1 MIKSSS
7 IYNGHVIHKRF
18 WPKKHFFKYKVFSLL
33 IDLSELYQLEKEL
46 TLFSYNKFN
55 VLSFYDI
62 DHGPRDGSSLID
74 WVKENM
80 TKNNINTDGIT
91 IKLLCYPRIWGYVFN
106 PLSVF
111 FVYDKNSNLVS
122 ILYEVKNTF
131 NEQHTYIF
139 KLQKTEELIE
149 HSCRKKFHVSPF
161 IEMNCT
167 YYFKIAKPGEK
178 ISVYI
183 DQYDNKNKLLVAL
196 QEGIKVIL
204 NNKNLIKVF
213 FSHPM
218 MSFKIIL
225 AIHFEAFKLWIKGI
239 RFVKKKFKIKNNITA
254 EN

>member
-139 KLQKTEELIE
+139 KLQKTEKLIE

-183 DQYDNKNKLLVAL
+183 DQYDNENKLLVAL
-196 QEGIKVIL
+196 QEGIKVNL

-213 FSHPM
+213 LSHPM